1 MDLQPDSIKAHR
13 DASFRRSRAVDKH
26 YCRNGVWPTAAVDVA
41 GHVARI
47 PLLGRAGD
55 DTDADYQSR
64 LLGSAK
70 IEVVALAQTGV
81 TLSADD
87 L

>member
-1 MDLQPDSIKAHR
+1 MLLEYSC
-13 DASFRRSRAVDKH
+13 SV
-26 YCRNGVWPTAAVDVA
+26 GVGA
-41 GHVARI
+41 
-47 PLLGRAGD
+47 

-70 IEVVALAQTGV
+70 IVVALAQTGV

>member
-1 MDLQPDSIKAHR
+1 MHHFGVLVPSTNTIVEMEYGQLLPSTLQ
-13 DASFRRSRAVDKH
+13 V
-26 YCRNGVWPTAAVDVA
+26 
-41 GHVARI
+41 HVARI
-47 PLLGRAGD
+47 PAGAGD
-55 DTDADYQSR
+55 DTDADYQSH

-70 IEVVALAQTGV
+70 IKVVALAQTGV